1 MRKITSLTLA
11 LSFLLMT
18 YTGIM
23 LFLCPHGRVA
33 YWWDWHF
40 LGLTKSQ
47 YGDLH
52 TTSMIVFILFGILHI
67 YYNWKPIVSYLKD
80 RRKKLSFTKKE
91 FLIALGIN
99 MVFVIGTLVLVQ
111 PFKSFLDFEEA
122 IKESWTKSYGEPPYG
137 HAEETKLNIFCRKM
151 NIDIDQAKEI
161 LHKHKIDFK
170 ESESLKTIA
179 RRNSMAPSMIYEL
192 IRPSAMG
199 SVDNVPARLGRK
211 TLQELGNMN
220 KIDLKEAI
228 ERLEEKGV
236 EDVSEKSRIKNLAD
250 ELDMTP
256 LELYQFL
263 REEK

>member
-33 YWWDWHF
+33 YWSDWHF

-80 RRKKLSFTKKE
+80 RSKKISFTKKE
-91 FLIALGIN
+91 FLVALGIN

-111 PFKSFLDFEEA
+111 PFKAFLDFEKA

-151 NIDIDQAKEI
+151 NIDIDRAKEI
-161 LHKHKIDFK
+161 LNKHKVDFK
-170 ESESLKTIA
+170 ENETLKTIA
-179 RRNSMAPSMIYEL
+179 RRNNMAPSMIYEL
-192 IRPSAMG
+192 IRPSRMG
-199 SVDNVPARLGRK
+199 AAGDVPARLGRK
-211 TLQELGNMN
+211 TLQELGKMK
-220 KIDLKEAI
+220 KIDIKKAV
-228 ERLEEKGV
+228 ERLEAKGL
-236 EDVSEKSRIKNLAD
+236 EGVSEESRIKNLAD